1 MRGLLEAESN
11 EADLLLKLDE
21 LLNLAFR
28 GHDFVQAQEGWIF
41 TFTLQGVTIVSKAKI
56 GPFLPSMPSQLTL
69 FILRFIILA

>member
-28 GHDFVQAQEGWIF
+28 GHDFVQAQERWIL
-41 TFTLQGVTIVSKAKI
+41 TFTLQGVAIVPEA
-56 GPFLPSMPSQLTL
+56 
-69 FILRFIILA
+69 